1 MKNITFSAKDLNL
14 QEIDLSFVRG
24 GKEIDEVISS
34 GRGLDGRTGKMTTEY
49 LICYEDGSFDH
60 AYTAD

>member
-24 GKEIDEVISS
+24 GKEIDEVINS
-34 GRGLDGRTGKMTTEY
+34 GRGLDGRTGKMTT
-49 LICYEDGSFDH
+49 
-60 AYTAD
+60 